1 MSPRTLRENSR
12 HMLDPRPQWLPL
24 HKLPKSGPSWCHCFH
39 AESGFSR
46 YYSTKTEKLH
56 GCQPRRLV
64 SDLLTL
70 GNNRLNMTFSLLFSL
85 DGNWKCYLYQ
95 SYMHWL
101 DINENTY
108 KYLRLQKIKKKDL
121 KLLFFF
127 QVICYIRDKC
137 RNKHLQFW
145 KVKSWED
152 FNTLLCNVWS
162 SMFRYHWYPLVKI
175 SCTSVLVSPG
185 PTFNTHLQEPLH
197 REGLS
202 LRSPVIIIS
211 VCFSHG
217 ETLNASHRS
226 GLDGLSFSPCPVSPL
241 IAIKYLQFKHHLAAY
256 LDNSGFSNME
266 IG

>member
-1 MSPRTLRENSR
+1 MSFPLEGMNIWCRDQISFLSALLKKKKTQPLEDTLLKLPKQQNKYQTMNPRTLKENSC

-56 GCQPRRLV
+56 GCQPWRLV

-70 GNNRLNMTFSLLFSL
+70 GNNRLNMTFSLLFYL

-121 KLLFFF
+121 KLLFFSG
-127 QVICYIRDKC
+127 
-137 RNKHLQFW
+137 H
-145 KVKSWED
+145 
-152 FNTLLCNVWS
+152 
-162 SMFRYHWYPLVKI
+162 
-175 SCTSVLVSPG
+175 
-185 PTFNTHLQEPLH
+185 
-197 REGLS
+197 S
-202 LRSPVIIIS
+202 LYSR
-211 VCFSHG
+211 
-217 ETLNASHRS
+217 
-226 GLDGLSFSPCPVSPL
+226 
-241 IAIKYLQFKHHLAAY
+241 Q
-256 LDNSGFSNME
+256 M
-266 IG
+266 